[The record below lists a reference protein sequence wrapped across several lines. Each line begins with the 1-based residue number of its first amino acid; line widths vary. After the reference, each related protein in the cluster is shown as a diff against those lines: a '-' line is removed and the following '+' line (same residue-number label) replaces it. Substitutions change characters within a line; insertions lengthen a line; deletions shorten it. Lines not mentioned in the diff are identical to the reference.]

1 NTRGQG
7 RSLSIDGHALG
18 NSGARR
24 VQPRDVDLACLTASA
39 GRSRAVELHK
49 VLDLRVGAM
58 HDSPTL
64 EIGPLPEVSQKPL
77 ADRPSVLRRRPF
89 MSRHIL
95 AVGLV
100 STLFAADGCNAPEP
114 LGPSIAAPEFARPPA
129 DGNGNKQVFV
139 IDINDHVS
147 CGTQTLARNIG
158 GWVQVRLFG
167 GAGNRGVEL
176 DVFHSLFTF
185 TNSAGATF
193 VWRDVGPDR
202 YWI

>member
-1 NTRGQG
+1 
-7 RSLSIDGHALG
+7 
-18 NSGARR
+18 
-24 VQPRDVDLACLTASA
+24 
-39 GRSRAVELHK
+39 
-49 VLDLRVGAM
+49 
-58 HDSPTL
+58 
-64 EIGPLPEVSQKPL
+64 
-77 ADRPSVLRRRPF
+77 

-114 LGPSIAAPEFARPPA
+114 LGPSTAAPEFARTPADGNGNEQVVIPPSAAVSELAGLPA

-202 YWI
+202 YWIEDGNLMIESSGRAAGHLGTFIVNLATGEVVFSAGKDLGLPRQQACEALT